1 MKISGPDSNPSA
13 GSPQPARQGSLA
25 RSAGVPSAGEGAPV
39 PQQPPAPR
47 AQSDQVQLSSLSAYL
62 ASAISGSPAHVAK
75 MSELSATVSAG
86 QYHVDS
92 YAVSGNI
99 IQHAIEF
106 GGAGYSAL
114 TS

>member
-1 MKISGPDSNPSA
+1 
-13 GSPQPARQGSLA
+13 
-25 RSAGVPSAGEGAPV
+25 
-39 PQQPPAPR
+39 
-47 AQSDQVQLSSLSAYL
+47 
-62 ASAISGSPAHVAK
+62 